1 MTCRFPI
8 INKPPFFETDFHEIS
23 DDQIVEIPNLISK
36 DLTNRL
42 ISYARDKEL
51 SGLHRRKSKYIESG
65 FDTCLIYDAEL
76 HVEFYNELDHIWDTA
91 LSICNNNIT
100 KIEFHEVKIYSPG
113 DKFDRH
119 HDGCCTKERTEERK
133 INIIIQ
139 LSDSDEYVGGDLY
152 VGDKK
157 MSRELGTGIYFPA
170 NYAHKVTELTEGN
183 RCCLIARSWGPII

>member
-1 MTCRFPI
+1 MTCRFPL
-8 INKPPFFETDFHEIS
+8 INKPPFFETEFYEIS
-23 DDQIVEIPNLISK
+23 DDEIVEIPDLISK
-36 DLTNRL
+36 DLAKRL
-42 ISYARDKEL
+42 ISYANDKQL
-51 SGLHRRKSKYIESG
+51 SGLHRRKSSYIESG
-65 FDTCLIYDAEL
+65 FDTCLISYNVEL
-76 HVEFYNELDHIWDTA
+76 HMQLYAELDHIWDN
-91 LSICNNNIT
+91 CNNNIT

-119 HDGCCTKERTEERK
+119 HDGCCNKERTEERK

-139 LSDSDEYVGGDLY
+139 LSDSDEYQGGDLY